1 MVTASLAQGADP
13 EIRDG
18 VLMPVRSPSPGNL
31 ASPVARAA
39 TLAAIYPRLRLG
51 KPTWLDQLS
60 FRLPGL
66 ALLAGCWR
74 LMTLILARAAV
85 NHAPPQ
91 DTAELVLPMV
101 AVLCL
106 LGGLLLCVLGPGLL
120 QEVPWPAMSRYR
132 PQAARPQW

>member
-1 MVTASLAQGADP
+1 
-13 EIRDG
+13 
-18 VLMPVRSPSPGNL
+18 
-31 ASPVARAA
+31 
-39 TLAAIYPRLRLG
+39 LAAIYPRLRLG
-51 KPTWLDQLS
+51 KPSWLDQLS

-91 DTAELVLPMV
+91 DAAELVLPMV

-106 LGGLLLCVLGPGLL
+106 LSGLLLSVLGPGLL

-132 PQAARPQW
+132 PQG